1 MSVCD
6 AHIHVACACMH
17 LLQAGGLWGNL
28 SILINAIKLNTRVD
42 LAQKK
47 PRLFSKVIPYP
58 YLKTLYNNHVEN
70 QREGQSCRKHVQN
83 MLPL

>member
-1 MSVCD
+1 
-6 AHIHVACACMH
+6 MH

-47 PRLFSKVIPYP
+47 PRVFSKVIPYP

-70 QREGQSCRKHVQN
+70 QRGKVAGSMFKTCFHCNHAYNPVLSK
-83 MLPL
+83 